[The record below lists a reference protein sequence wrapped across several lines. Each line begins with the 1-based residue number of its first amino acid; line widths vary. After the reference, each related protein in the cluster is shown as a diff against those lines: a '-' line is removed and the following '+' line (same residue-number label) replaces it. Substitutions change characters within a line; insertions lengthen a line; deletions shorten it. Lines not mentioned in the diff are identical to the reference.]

1 MTAGSPASLRVQ
13 SPALTEGRSGTVS
26 GIQPTTKSP
35 PLIHHLKTNALDQA
49 VTFVERESVRHR
61 GLARAERPA
70 WRPLSRPL
78 PQSSAVSGTGGFET
92 DDREGA
98 IERAGVGAPLL
109 VVSSGPGQH
118 CRPLVTLEPPGPHRD
133 PPAGDGDDRLSS
145 CLEIEPP
152 VRRVLLPEVRR
163 QHDVAATIWAGMPGP
178 PCAEHRYGDPWSR
191 ARGNGAAASG
201 RTAARSSA
209 GEAGCGLW

>member
-118 CRPLVTLEPPGPHRD
+118 CRPLVTLE
-133 PPAGDGDDRLSS
+133 
-145 CLEIEPP
+145 
-152 VRRVLLPEVRR
+152 LP
-163 QHDVAATIWAGMPGP
+163 
-178 PCAEHRYGDPWSR
+178 
-191 ARGNGAAASG
+191 G
-201 RTAARSSA
+201 RTGTRLPATVTIASPLASKLSHQSGA
-209 GEAGCGLW
+209 CSCPKFDANTM